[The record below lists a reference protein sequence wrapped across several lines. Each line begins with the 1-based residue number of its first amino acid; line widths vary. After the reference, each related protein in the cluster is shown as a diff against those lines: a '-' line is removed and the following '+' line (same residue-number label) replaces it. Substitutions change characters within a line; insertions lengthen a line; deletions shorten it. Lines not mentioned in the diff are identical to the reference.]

1 MDTRL
6 KKKINE
12 YFHSIYLV
20 DILVVA
26 LITVVLLSSLG
37 DYININ
43 KGLKIVEENRMRE
56 ESLGII
62 LLFFIY
68 LMFITKIVIIL
79 KSSNREEKIKS
90 TLINNIIFVIKHGF
104 RYKQTR
110 TTLIVSISLALVVL
124 ITYLYFLATGGYEN
138 NIFVRFFKTYP
149 FKGSVL
155 MITILFLS
163 MIYGLKKTLDIIVVN
178 DCLKRVNEGNLNED
192 IKIEGS
198 KEIREL
204 IENINLIKA
213 GYSEALEEGV
223 QNERLKTELI
233 SNVSHDLKT
242 PLTSIIN
249 YVNILKNEDKED
261 SDEVKEKI
269 NNISQKESDLYNEAY
284 TLFFSNKYEDAI
296 NKANELL
303 KNFPDSYMG
312 YNIRGIA
319 KAYSGDYDGGME
331 DIDNSLKINETYGYG
346 RFNKA
351 LTYELYDNMDE
362 ALKWYNKALEVEE
375 YVWSYYGIASI
386 YGRKA
391 DVANTMK
398 YLNKAISMDSEVRV
412 VAKDEHDFDPVR
424 NSKEFQEAVYN

>member
-1 MDTRL
+1 MNRINLPGKEKT
-6 KKKINE
+6 KKRIL
-12 YFHSIYLV
+12 I
-20 DILVVA
+20 ILV
-26 LITVVLLSSLG
+26 
-37 DYININ
+37 
-43 KGLKIVEENRMRE
+43 
-56 ESLGII
+56 
-62 LLFFIY
+62 
-68 LMFITKIVIIL
+68 
-79 KSSNREEKIKS
+79 
-90 TLINNIIFVIKHGF
+90 
-104 RYKQTR
+104 
-110 TTLIVSISLALVVL
+110 IVSIGVL
-124 ITYLYFLATGGYEN
+124 IY
-138 NIFVRFFKTYP
+138 
-149 FKGSVL
+149 
-155 MITILFLS
+155 
-163 MIYGLKKTLDIIVVN
+163 
-178 DCLKRVNEGNLNED
+178 
-192 IKIEGS
+192 EGS
-198 KEIREL
+198 
-204 IENINLIKA
+204 INLQKKKSEIKDN
-213 GYSEALEEGV
+213 GQKQEE
-223 QNERLKTELI
+223 
-233 SNVSHDLKT
+233 
-242 PLTSIIN
+242 IIKP
-249 YVNILKNEDKED
+249 INEDKED